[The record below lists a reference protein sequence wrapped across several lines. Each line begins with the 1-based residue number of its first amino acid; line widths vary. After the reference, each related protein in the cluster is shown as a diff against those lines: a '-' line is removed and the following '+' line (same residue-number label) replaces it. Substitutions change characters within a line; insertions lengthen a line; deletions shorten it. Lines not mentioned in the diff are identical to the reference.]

1 MRLGLL
7 LVLIQQGRA
16 GGGDGKKGELQ
27 GLWETRIAQLCFRD
41 HTAGP
46 RVQAKDKFWTALSEA
61 EREAAGALG
70 WSAGG
75 WDDGDPGPLER
86 KYWRVAQGQAE
97 ALSDAEK
104 EHAALLGHS
113 PRSWDH
119 GMADNR
125 LLSAVEASLLEA
137 VEQERLGQAGWG
149 RPWGRPAVRG
159 LLTAPPPHID
169 GLGEMRVWAEEALTH
184 YLRAMHTGGGS
195 VVTVNISDSWASVGR
210 PENWAGAAS
219 QTLRSSDIVGHLFL
233 SCPGPGGTC
242 KVRRRRQHLLDVSRQ
257 PF

>member
-1 MRLGLL
+1 MGRRLGLL

-16 GGGDGKKGELQ
+16 GGGDGEGGELP

-46 RVQAKDKFWTALSEA
+46 KVQAKDKFWTSLSEA
-61 EREAAGALG
+61 ERAAAGALG

-104 EHAALLGHS
+104 EHAELLGHS

-125 LLSAVEASLLEA
+125 LLSAVEGSLLEA
-137 VEQERLGQAGWG
+137 VEQEPAGWG
-149 RPWGRPAVRG
+149 RPALRG
-159 LLTAPPPHID
+159 LLTAPPPPQIE

-184 YLRAMHTGGGS
+184 YLRAMHTGGG
-195 VVTVNISDSWASVGR
+195 VTTVNVSDSWASVGR

-242 KVRRRRQHLLDVSRQ
+242 KVRRRRQHLLDVSHQ